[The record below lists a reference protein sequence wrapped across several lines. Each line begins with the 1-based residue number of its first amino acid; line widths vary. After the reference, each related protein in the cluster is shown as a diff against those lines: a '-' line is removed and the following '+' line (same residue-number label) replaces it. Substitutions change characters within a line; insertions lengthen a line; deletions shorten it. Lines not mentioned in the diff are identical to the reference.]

1 MKLKRFLTIA
11 TLSLVLMLTG
21 AATRPCPDGINKLP
35 MYGEMK
41 KCAEQKAIDRMFL
54 AECKVV
60 FGTPQ
65 RAAQWHI
72 NRAWKYFYRQ
82 EPDSAMMR
90 FNQAWLLDP
99 QNADAFWGFG
109 NIVGQRGQYQES
121 LRFFSKSVKLNPR
134 NPGVYISVAASLG
147 ALFSETRE
155 RRYLDGYIQNLRKSA
170 QLDPKQVSTFV
181 QLATAFTVCECFPK
195 DSARKYMAIADQ
207 LDSNAVSPELRKRVM
222 E

>member
-1 MKLKRFLTIA
+1 
-11 TLSLVLMLTG
+11 
-21 AATRPCPDGINKLP
+21 
-35 MYGEMK
+35 
-41 KCAEQKAIDRMFL
+41 
-54 AECKVV
+54 
-60 FGTPQ
+60 
-65 RAAQWHI
+65 
-72 NRAWKYFYRQ
+72 
-82 EPDSAMMR
+82 MMR